1 MPTVTSE
8 ELERLKK
15 SDEKLKERYKKQNE
29 HTNTIYDRLNFTVPA
44 GKKADVES
52 AAKAAGK
59 TLNAFCRDAVL
70 GAVEKLLTSSGSSAP
85 DQLPDQEEKAQDS
98 PEDLP
103 PFME

>member
-1 MPTVTSE
+1 MPTVTAE

-15 SDEKLKERYKKQNE
+15 AEEKLKERYKKQNE

-44 GKKADVES
+44 GKKAEIEA

-70 GAVEKLLTSSGSSAP
+70 GETEKICT
-85 DQLPDQEEKAQDS
+85 ENQDA
-98 PEDLP
+98 
-103 PFME
+103 PFMN

>member
-1 MPTVTSE
+1 MQTVTAE

-44 GKKADVES
+44 GKKAEVEA

-59 TLNAFCRDAVL
+59 TLNSFCRDAVL
-70 GAVEKLLTSSGSSAP
+70 GAVEKVLTSSGSAAP
-85 DQLPDQEEKAQDS
+85 DQIPEQEEQTQEK

>member
-1 MPTVTSE
+1 MPTVTAE

-29 HTNTIYDRLNFTVPA
+29 HTNTIYDRINFTVPA
-44 GKKADVES
+44 GKKSEVEA

-59 TLNAFCRDAVL
+59 TLNSFCRDAVL
-70 GAVEKLLTSSGSSAP
+70 GAVEKVLTSSGLAAP
-85 DQLPDQEEKAQDS
+85 DHTPEQER
-98 PEDLP
+98 PEDMP

>member
-1 MPTVTSE
+1 MPTVTAE

-44 GKKADVES
+44 GKKAEVEA

-70 GAVEKLLTSSGSSAP
+70 VAVEKVLNSSGSSAP
-85 DQLPDQEEKAQDS
+85 DQLPEQEEQEQDR

>member
-1 MPTVTSE
+1 MPTVTAE

-29 HTNTIYDRLNFTVPA
+29 HTNAIYDRLNFTVPA
-44 GKKADVES
+44 GKKAEVET
-52 AAKAAGK
+52 AAKSAGK

-70 GAVEKLLTSSGSSAP
+70 GAVEKVLTSSGSAAP
-85 DQLPDQEEKAQDS
+85 DQLPDQEEQTQDC

>member
-1 MPTVTSE
+1 MPTVTAE

-44 GKKADVES
+44 GKKSEVEA

-70 GAVEKLLTSSGSSAP
+70 GAVEKVLNSSGSSAP
-85 DQLPDQEEKAQDS
+85 DQLPEQEEQEQDRQ
-98 PEDLP
+98 EDLP

>member
-1 MPTVTSE
+1 MPTVTAE

-44 GKKADVES
+44 GKKAEVEA
-52 AAKAAGK
+52 AAKYAGVS
-59 TLNAFCRDAVL
+59 LNSFCRDAVL
-70 GAVEKLLTSSGSSAP
+70 GAVEKVLTSSGSAAP
-85 DQLPDQEEKAQDS
+85 DQLPEQER
-98 PEDLP
+98 PEDMP

>member
-1 MPTVTSE
+1 MPTVTAE

-44 GKKADVES
+44 GKKAEVEA
-52 AAKAAGK
+52 AAKAACK

-70 GAVEKLLTSSGSSAP
+70 GAVEKVLTSSGSSAP
-85 DQLPDQEEKAQDS
+85 DQLPEQEEQTQERT
-98 PEDLP
+98 EDLP
-103 PFME
+103 PFM

>member
-1 MPTVTSE
+1 MPTVTAE

-29 HTNTIYDRLNFTVPA
+29 HTNIIYDRLNFTVPA
-44 GKKADVES
+44 GKKAEVEA

-70 GAVEKLLTSSGSSAP
+70 GALEKVLKCPGHFAP
-85 DQLPDQEEKAQDS
+85 DQVSEKEEQTQER
-98 PEDLP
+98 PEDMP
-103 PFME
+103 PFM

>member
-1 MPTVTSE
+1 MPTVTAE

-44 GKKADVES
+44 GKKAEVEA

-59 TLNAFCRDAVL
+59 TLNSFCRDAVL
-70 GAVEKLLTSSGSSAP
+70 GAVEKVLTSSGSAAP
-85 DQLPDQEEKAQDS
+85 DQIPEQEEKTQDR

-103 PFME
+103 PFM